1 NLYLQRAT
9 AAYVED
15 GNPLDRPV
23 DCVIAIDRSG
33 SMLQTLPD
41 GVTSKI
47 ALAREAATVFLDA
60 LHHDGRHRVALTRF
74 GAAVE
79 PFTPASTLT
88 DLDSGSVGGLAAQI
102 NSIDATGPLGNATCY
117 GLGLADAFAKV
128 TSATAPHPRQM
139 VVFL

>member
-1 NLYLQRAT
+1 RTHDKAVLVDTLRDNPNRQQGRVLCGSSNWSQGAMHNSQEQTLVIDDPAVANLYLQRAT

-60 LHHDGRHRVALTRF
+60 LHHD
-74 GAAVE
+74 
-79 PFTPASTLT
+79 
-88 DLDSGSVGGLAAQI
+88 
-102 NSIDATGPLGNATCY
+102 
-117 GLGLADAFAKV
+117 
-128 TSATAPHPRQM
+128 
-139 VVFL
+139 